1 MKRLNMTFPELP
13 YSMEQSLKRLQINVA
28 FSGYDTKKILITSSV
43 PNEGKSLISI
53 QLWKMLAEAGNSAV
67 FFGR

>member
-43 PNEGKSLISI
+43 PN
-53 QLWKMLAEAGNSAV
+53 
-67 FFGR
+67 